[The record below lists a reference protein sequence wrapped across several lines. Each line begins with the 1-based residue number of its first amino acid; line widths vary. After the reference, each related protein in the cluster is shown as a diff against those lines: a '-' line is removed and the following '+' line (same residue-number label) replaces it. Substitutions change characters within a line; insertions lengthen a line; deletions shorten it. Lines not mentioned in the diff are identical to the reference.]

1 MAELFTMAL
10 AANLINN
17 VVLSKFLGV
26 CPFLGV
32 SKNSKSA
39 IGMGLAVIFVIFG
52 ASLITYALYYGI
64 LVPLNIEFMQLITFI
79 LVIATFVQFVEMFIK
94 KYSASLYKSL
104 GIYLPLI
111 TTNCVVLFVA
121 KDNITQGY
129 NLVETMVNSIAYPLG
144 FMLVLYLFSC
154 LRERLDSADTLPSW
168 KGNPIALVTA
178 ALMALAFSG
187 FVGIV

>member
-1 MAELFTMAL
+1 MMDLFSMAL
-10 AANLINN
+10 SAILINN
-17 VVLSKFLGV
+17 VVLSKFLGC
-26 CPFLGV
+26 CPLLGV

-52 ASLITYALYYGI
+52 ASLITYGLYYFV
-64 LVPLNIEFMQLITFI
+64 LVPLNIEYMQLITFI

-121 KDNITQGY
+121 QDNITQGY
-129 NLVETMVNSIAYPLG
+129 NLIETIVNSISVPAG

-154 LRERLDSADTLPSW
+154 LRERLDSADTLESW

-187 FVGIV
+187 FAGIV

>member
-10 AANLINN
+10 AAILINN

-79 LVIATFVQFVEMFIK
+79 LVIATFVQFV
-94 KYSASLYKSL
+94 
-104 GIYLPLI
+104 
-111 TTNCVVLFVA
+111 
-121 KDNITQGY
+121 
-129 NLVETMVNSIAYPLG
+129 
-144 FMLVLYLFSC
+144 
-154 LRERLDSADTLPSW
+154 
-168 KGNPIALVTA
+168 
-178 ALMALAFSG
+178 
-187 FVGIV
+187 

>member
-1 MAELFTMAL
+1 MMELFSLAL
-10 AANLINN
+10 GAVLVNN
-17 VVLSKFLGV
+17 VVLSKFLGI

-32 SKNSKSA
+32 SKSSKNA

-52 ASLITYALYYGI
+52 ASLITYALYY
-64 LVPLNIEFMQLITFI
+64 LVLEPLNIEYMQLITFI
-79 LVIATFVQFVEMFIK
+79 LVIATFVQFIEMFIK
-94 KYSASLYKSL
+94 KYSASLYKAL

-121 KDNITQGY
+121 QDNITQGY
-129 NLVETMVNSIAYPLG
+129 NLAETIVNSIAVPAG

-154 LRERLDSADTLPSW
+154 LRERLDSADTPKAF

-178 ALMALAFSG
+178 GLMALAFSA
-187 FVGIV
+187 FAGIV